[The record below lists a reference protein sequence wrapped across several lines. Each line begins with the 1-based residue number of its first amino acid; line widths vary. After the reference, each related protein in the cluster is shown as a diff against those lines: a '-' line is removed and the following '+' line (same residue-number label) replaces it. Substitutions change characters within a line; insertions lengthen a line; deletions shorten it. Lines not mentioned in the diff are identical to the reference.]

1 MATRKKPVPTPLHLL
16 QQLSHSLLE
25 HLEQACSQ
33 ALVDAEKLL
42 AKLEKQRSKAQDK
55 LHKAGARL
63 EAAAAEGKAKAQT
76 RARASIVEIEELLDT
91 LKQRQAETR
100 DYIAGLKA
108 DAEQSLHLAQGVGK
122 VKEAVGA
129 LLARREVEGTKVATA
144 SKPRSPQ
151 TAVPAAAAPTVA
163 VKPARARRAPA
174 ASKTATQSAP
184 APAPAPAAAP
194 VAAAPAASKPA
205 RKRAPAA
212 APAAAKPASPRKPAT
227 PRAPRKPASAAT
239 PASGQAAQKPVP
251 QKK

>member
-63 EAAAAEGKAKAQT
+63 EAAAAEGKTKAQI
-76 RARASIVEIEELLDT
+76 RARAGMVEIEELLDT

-129 LLARREVEGTKVATA
+129 LLARREVEGTQVAAA
-144 SKPRSPQ
+144 SRKPRAPR
-151 TAVPAAAAPTVA
+151 AAAPVAAAPTAV

-174 ASKTATQSAP
+174 ASKAATQP
-184 APAPAPAAAP
+184 APAAP
-194 VAAAPAASKPA
+194 VAAAPAAAKPA

-212 APAAAKPASPRKPAT
+212 PAATKPASPRQPAA

-239 PASGQAAQKPVP
+239 PAAPATGQAAQTQAP